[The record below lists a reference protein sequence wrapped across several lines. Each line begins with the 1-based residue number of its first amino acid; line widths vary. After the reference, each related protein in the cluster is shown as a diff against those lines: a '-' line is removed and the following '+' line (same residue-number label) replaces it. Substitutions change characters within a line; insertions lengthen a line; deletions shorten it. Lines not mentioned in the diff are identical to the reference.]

1 MKKVFEDEFSE
12 KYMEPTKN
20 RMELL
25 NQMAYLSKKILED
38 VWKVEYMY
46 REEPLDEND
55 SGWYFLAGNEDDE
68 YLNNYKNCVLV
79 MCS

>member
-1 MKKVFEDEFSE
+1 
-12 KYMEPTKN
+12 
-20 RMELL
+20 
-25 NQMAYLSKKILED
+25 
-38 VWKVEYMY
+38 MY